1 MAITNKEILEE
12 VEKLKKMI
20 PTANGDFILLK
31 KTVGDL
37 EIGQQ
42 GLKDDIKE
50 LKERLLNPDNGVV
63 ARVNKNSEFR
73 KKRFGTERLKIIE
86 DYKKEGSLLDIGC
99 GIGWFLEVA
108 MSNFDVKGVEISDS
122 LRTYLKKNKGIDSF
136 KYIDDIPD
144 NTADVIT
151 GFDLIEFIETRVRLP

>member
-12 VEKLKKMI
+12 IERLKKKI

-42 GLKDDIKE
+42 GLKADIKE

-63 ARVNKNSEFR
+63 ARVNRNSDFR
-73 KKRFGTERLKIIE
+73 KDSEKVDHYVRQVLKIC
-86 DYKKEGSLLDIGC
+86 KM
-99 GIGWFLEVA
+99 V
-108 MSNFDVKGVEISDS
+108 
-122 LRTYLKKNKGIDSF
+122 
-136 KYIDDIPD
+136 
-144 NTADVIT
+144 
-151 GFDLIEFIETRVRLP
+151 